1 VSPFLLHN
9 WATRR
14 THGSRCP
21 NGVTAAFQS
30 REIGGAGSTPTWGSY
45 KTNDEVLAK
54 LLTWGHVL
62 GKHQVVRAGWGN
74 LTGSVFVLLVFP
86 FRMYAPDHT
95 KPTQEL
101 VLCKSIGI
109 KWRHSNVSPLLFIE
123 QLVVD
128 TLTSHEIGMD
138 FCSMKPLITK
148 SGDTAMC
155 RHSLLH
161 NWDTRRTH
169 GCRCPDGVTAACRTR
184 HSYGAG
190 STPTRGSCKTNDEV
204 LAKLLTKN

>member
-1 VSPFLLHN
+1 
-9 WATRR
+9 
-14 THGSRCP
+14 
-21 NGVTAAFQS
+21 
-30 REIGGAGSTPTWGSY
+30 
-45 KTNDEVLAK
+45 VLAK
-54 LLTWGHVL
+54 LLTWGHAS

-74 LTGSVFVLLVFP
+74 STGPVFVLLVFP

-101 VLCKSIGI
+101 VLCESIGI

-155 RHSLLH
+155 RHFYLSS
-161 NWDTRRTH
+161 N
-169 GCRCPDGVTAACRTR
+169 
-184 HSYGAG
+184 
-190 STPTRGSCKTNDEV
+190 E
-204 LAKLLTKN
+204 